1 MNSLEIKDKQS
12 QVLKR
17 MVAIVDNAKLEMRE
31 LTEDEKVE
39 LNACKDQMHELKMQY
54 DALQEKLDKYGKEFI
69 DEVAEDMVENDDMVD
84 NGPDAPKEEPMDQ
97 DTEKNKRSSKR
108 WLVLYW

>member
-31 LTEDEKVE
+31 LTEDEKV
-39 LNACKDQMHELKMQY
+39 D
-54 DALQEKLDKYGKEFI
+54 EKKPRI
-69 DEVAEDMVENDDMVD
+69 
-84 NGPDAPKEEPMDQ
+84 
-97 DTEKNKRSSKR
+97 
-108 WLVLYW
+108 